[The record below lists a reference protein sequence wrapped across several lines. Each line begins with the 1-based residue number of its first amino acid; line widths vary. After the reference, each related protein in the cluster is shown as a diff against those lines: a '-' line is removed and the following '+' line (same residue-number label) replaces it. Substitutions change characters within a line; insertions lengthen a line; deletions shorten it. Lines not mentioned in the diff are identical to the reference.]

1 MSNVKV
7 SGSAFS
13 SGCPR
18 WYATFLV

>member
-1 MSNVKV
+1 MSNVRV
-7 SGSAFS
+7 SGSTFS